1 VAELPRDDHWIEP
14 EFDYLPVRDA
24 DGFIRRLVPTASLA
38 TAESWDFL
46 ESEAIQ

>member
-1 VAELPRDDHWIEP
+1 LPRDDHWIEP

-24 DGFIRRLVPTASLA
+24 DGFIRLVPTASLA